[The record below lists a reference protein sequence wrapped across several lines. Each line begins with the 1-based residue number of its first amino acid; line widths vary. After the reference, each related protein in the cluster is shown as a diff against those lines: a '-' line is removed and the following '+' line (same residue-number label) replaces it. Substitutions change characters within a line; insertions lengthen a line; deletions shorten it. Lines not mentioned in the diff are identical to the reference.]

1 MIPEEARL
9 FLDKAKAC
17 LARGKTILEAG
28 VGGDAG
34 RNAYLAGF
42 HATQALIFARTGKIA
57 KTHRSVHSE
66 FSKLVITDTRLIEFR
81 SFLRQTC
88 ELKAAADYETGA
100 DADVPLE
107 RADAA
112 LQAAPRFV
120 GLISEMLA

>member
-17 LARGKTILEAG
+17 LARGRTILEAG
-28 VGGDAG
+28 VGEDAG

-81 SFLRQTC
+81 SFLRQTY
-88 ELKAAADYETGA
+88 ELKAAAVMRRGRTPTCHWNA
-100 DADVPLE
+100 QMPHS
-107 RADAA
+107 R
-112 LQAAPRFV
+112 QH
-120 GLISEMLA
+120 LASSV